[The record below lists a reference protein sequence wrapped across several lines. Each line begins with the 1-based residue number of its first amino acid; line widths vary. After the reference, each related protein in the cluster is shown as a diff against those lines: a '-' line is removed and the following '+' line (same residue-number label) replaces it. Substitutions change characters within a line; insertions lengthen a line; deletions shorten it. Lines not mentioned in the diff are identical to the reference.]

1 MNNPIP
7 LVQSSAIL
15 TFHARCTANRSWAKS
30 GERDFAEGVWS
41 FIELNHRFNN
51 LLWDEEDLAR
61 RTDVGDADIAAN
73 KRAIDRYNQ
82 SRNNAIEN
90 IDECIISSLAGITR
104 REDARLNS
112 ETAGSMIDRMSIL
125 SLKAF
130 HMGLQLQR
138 TDVDA
143 AHIESC
149 TRKQARLCEQRD
161 DLAACFDQLLAEC
174 HSGRGYYKIYRQF
187 KMYNDPTL
195 NPYLYGAA
203 GEVARKD

>member
-1 MNNPIP
+1 MNNPTP
-7 LVQSSAIL
+7 LVQSHAIL
-15 TFHARCTANRSWAKS
+15 AFHSRCTADRAWAKS
-30 GERDFAEGVWS
+30 GEREFAEGAWS

-51 LLWDEEDLAR
+51 RLWDEEDLAR
-61 RTDVGDADIAAN
+61 RTDVDDADIAAN

-90 IDECIISSLAGITR
+90 IDECILSSLAGIAQR
-104 REDARLNS
+104 DDARLNS

-125 SLKAF
+125 SLKVF

-149 TRKQARLCEQRD
+149 TQKQARLCEQRD
-161 DLAACFDQLLAEC
+161 DLATCFDNLLAEC
-174 HSGRGYYKIYRQF
+174 RGGRGYYKIYRQF

-195 NPYLYGAA
+195 NPYLYGTA
-203 GEVARKD
+203 GEAFRKA

>member
-1 MNNPIP
+1 MNKAIP

-15 TFHARCTANRSWAKS
+15 AFHAQCTANRSWAKS
-30 GERDFAEGVWS
+30 GECEFAEGAWS

-61 RTDVGDADIAAN
+61 RTDVADADIAAN

-82 SRNNAIEN
+82 NRNNAIEK
-90 IDECIISSLAGITR
+90 IDECILTSLAGIAHR
-104 REDARLNS
+104 DDARLNS

-125 SLKAF
+125 SLKVF

-149 TRKQARLCEQRD
+149 AQKRTRLCEQRD
-161 DLAACFDQLLAEC
+161 DLAGCLDNLLAEC
-174 HSGRGYYKIYRQF
+174 QSGRGYYKIYRQF

-195 NPYLYGAA
+195 NPYLYHAA
-203 GEVARKD
+203 GEAHAKT

>member
-1 MNNPIP
+1 MKNT
-7 LVQSSAIL
+7 VQFLKSSDIV
-15 TFHARCTANRSWAKS
+15 TFHTKCTSVRTWARS
-30 GERDFAEGVWS
+30 GEHEFDQGVWN

-61 RTDVGDADIAAN
+61 RTNVSDGDIAAN

-90 IDECIISSLAGITR
+90 IDECILSSLTGISR
-104 REDARLNS
+104 SDGARLNS

-125 SLKAF
+125 SLKIF

-143 AHIESC
+143 THIDSC
-149 TRKQARLCEQRD
+149 SLKQARLSEQRD
-161 DLAACFDQLLAEC
+161 DLAVCFDQLLADC
-174 HSGRGYYKIYRQF
+174 RNGQSYYKIYRQF

-195 NPYLYGAA
+195 NPYLYGTATEA
-203 GEVARKD
+203 

>member
-1 MNNPIP
+1 MNKAIP

-15 TFHARCTANRSWAKS
+15 AFHARCTANRSWAKNR
-30 GERDFAEGVWS
+30 EREFAEGAWS

-61 RTDVGDADIAAN
+61 RTDVGDAEIAAN

-82 SRNNAIEN
+82 NRNNAIEN
-90 IDECIISSLAGITR
+90 IDECILSSLAGIAR
-104 REDARLNS
+104 GDDACLNS

-125 SLKAF
+125 SLKVF

-149 TRKQARLCEQRD
+149 TQKQTRLCEQRD
-161 DLAACFDQLLAEC
+161 DLAACFDNLLTEC
-174 HSGRGYYKIYRQF
+174 RSGRGYYKIYRQF

-203 GEVARKD
+203 GEGARKA

>member
-1 MNNPIP
+1 MNNATP

-15 TFHARCTANRSWAKS
+15 AFHSRCTANRSWAKC
-30 GERDFAEGVWS
+30 GEREFAEGVWS

-61 RTDVGDADIAAN
+61 RIDVGDADIAVN

-82 SRNNAIEN
+82 NRNNAIEN
-90 IDECIISSLAGITR
+90 IDECILSSLTGITR
-104 REDARLNS
+104 QEDARLNS

-125 SLKAF
+125 SLKIF

-149 TRKQARLCEQRD
+149 TQKQARLCEQRD
-161 DLAACFDQLLAEC
+161 DLAACFDKLLSEC
-174 HSGRGYYKIYRQF
+174 RSGRGYYKIYRQF

-203 GEVARKD
+203 GEASRKA

>member
-1 MNNPIP
+1 MNQAIP

-15 TFHARCTANRSWAKS
+15 AFHSRCTANRSWAKS
-30 GERDFAEGVWS
+30 GEREFADGAWS

-61 RTDVGDADIAAN
+61 RTDVADTDIAAN

-82 SRNNAIEN
+82 SWNNAIEN
-90 IDECIISSLAGITR
+90 IDECILSSLAGIAHR
-104 REDARLNS
+104 DDARLNS

-125 SLKAF
+125 SLKIF

-138 TDVDA
+138 TDVAA

-149 TRKQARLCEQRD
+149 TGKQARLCEQRD
-161 DLAACFDQLLAEC
+161 DLAACFDNLLAEC
-174 HSGRGYYKIYRQF
+174 RSGRGYFKIYRQF

-203 GEVARKD
+203 GETTRKS